1 MSILFFLC
9 FVLKSGKYS
18 YTQIFLEEC
27 KYRIKKKIVIKSVIK
42 DDLKSSSSDE
52 SEEESFEENRECSI
66 MTF

>member
-42 DDLKSSSSDE
+42 DDLKALLLMNLKKKVLKKIVSVL
-52 SEEESFEENRECSI
+52 
-66 MTF
+66 